1 MNFFSRIN
9 KRDIQIEGKNFSL
22 KADLIK
28 NYIEIFW
35 KQKEKKYSWKK
46 YKFLILMLKNIK
58 KF

>member
-28 NYIEIFW
+28 IISKFL
-35 KQKEKKYSWKK
+35 KQKKK
-46 YKFLILMLKNIK
+46 I
-58 KF
+58 